1 MKRYTAISLTQ
12 GLILL
17 IVLGALIVIAIMI
30 TNPAQKL
37 AQQRNDRRI
46 DGVTAI
52 ANALSEYAI
61 DNEGTLPQEIPVSN
75 ECEDETNEICRTGG
89 ADCSGLVQLN
99 ALTKEEEYLV
109 SIPVDPQQKDLKG
122 TGYNIVQ
129 NESGRVTICA
139 PLAELD
145 AEISTTK

>member
-17 IVLGALIVIAIMI
+17 LVLGALIVAAVMI

-37 AQQRNDRRI
+37 SQQRNDQRT
-46 DGVTAI
+46 DDVTAI
-52 ANALSEYAI
+52 SNALSEYAI

-75 ECEDETNEICRTGG
+75 ECEDGTNEICRTGG

-99 ALTKEEEYLV
+99 SLTKEEEYLV
-109 SIPVDPQQKDLKG
+109 SIPVDPQQKDSKG
-122 TGYNIVQ
+122 TGYHIVQ